1 MERKVLRTGSVMI
14 RKALVLTFVL
24 LITSLAPATAVIGFC
39 ARMPCCKHED
49 GAAPQPVLTTENGDC
64 CTTINCYEAPSHK
77 LTAKDTVKVS
87 IDAVPMLTA
96 AMTLAPR
103 PAHQVRAFTDT
114 SPPKT
119 ARQRLAA
126 LSTLLI

>member
-1 MERKVLRTGSVMI
+1 MRKTL
-14 RKALVLTFVL
+14 ALTFVL
-24 LITSLAPATAVIGFC
+24 LITSLAPATAVVGFC
-39 ARMPCCKHED
+39 ARMPCCEHEA
-49 GAAPQPVLTTENGDC
+49 GSVPQPVVTTESGDC

-87 IDAVPMLTA
+87 FDPVPMLTVA
-96 AMTLAPR
+96 ATVAPM
-103 PAHQVRAFTDT
+103 PAHRVRAFADT

-126 LSTLLI
+126 ISLLLI